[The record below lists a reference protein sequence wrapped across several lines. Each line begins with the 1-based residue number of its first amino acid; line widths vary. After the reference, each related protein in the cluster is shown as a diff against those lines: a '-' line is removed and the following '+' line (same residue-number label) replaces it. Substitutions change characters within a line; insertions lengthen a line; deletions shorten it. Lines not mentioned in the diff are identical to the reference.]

1 MIEGASSFP
10 PPPASVHPA
19 AANAVSLNTLSK
31 PDAGDRPAQG
41 SARDIVEVS
50 ASAKEDEINGLSE
63 EERAEVAELKRQDAE
78 TRRHE
83 QAHANAGGQ
92 YAGSPSYTYERG
104 PDGGSY
110 AVAGTTPID
119 VSPVPNDPAATQR
132 KMQVVKLAA
141 LAPAEPSPQDRK
153 IAAQAEAERLKAQAE
168 LNAGEADESLGEDEN
183 DSRQISAGGHAISAY
198 TAAAAPRPAGVS
210 PLFDLIA

>member
-19 AANAVSLNTLSK
+19 AANAVPSKPLSK

-41 SARDIVEVS
+41 SPRDIVEIS
-50 ASAKEDEINGLSE
+50 ASAKEDEINGLSK
-63 EERAEVAELKRQDAE
+63 EERAEVGELKRQDAE

-132 KMQVVKLAA
+132 KMQVVKRAA

-168 LNAGEADESLGEDEN
+168 LNAGKADESFGEDEN
-183 DSRQISAGGHAISAY
+183 DSRQIGAGRHAFSAY
-198 TAAAAPRPAGVS
+198 TGGAAANPAGVS
-210 PLFDLIA
+210 PLFDLTA